1 MALLFVALM
10 LLPLVAVFYDV
21 AVSSPKKAFTNA
33 ASTDVAPTQGTL
45 AR

>member
-10 LLPLVAVFYDV
+10 LLPLVAVFYDLV
-21 AVSSPKKAFTNA
+21 VSSPKKALTRA
-33 ASTDVAPTQGTL
+33 ASAEATPTQGTL